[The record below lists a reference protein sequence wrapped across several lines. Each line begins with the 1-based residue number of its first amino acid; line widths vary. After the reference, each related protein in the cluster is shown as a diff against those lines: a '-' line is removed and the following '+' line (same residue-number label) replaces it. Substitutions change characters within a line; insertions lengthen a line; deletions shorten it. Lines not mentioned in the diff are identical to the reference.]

1 MRVGGAAVRVRG
13 TELNAPEAA
22 NALWELA
29 TLRWQAVNPLHEEM
43 VSWHNA
49 KSAFLPC
56 THTA

>member
-1 MRVGGAAVRVRG
+1 MRVRG

-22 NALWELA
+22 NTLWELA

-49 KSAFLPC
+49 KTAFLPC
-56 THTA
+56 IHTA